1 MAETTLQT
9 SLPQIWL
16 VGLKVELYYL
26 LRFFNALI
34 LQFCGLW
41 GRQRKPS
48 RRILMRENRR
58 KNMNAR
64 NEKSKRKSLK
74 RDMLVAF
81 YYIFARFFPT
91 QPIPGY
97 RFGYWLRRR
106 LCTNIFLNCG
116 EKIIIKR
123 NAYFGN
129 GSGIII
135 GHNSQLGEDCV
146 VPRDLVI
153 GNDVIMG
160 PQVIIY
166 AISHEFSSLD
176 KPIRLQGATP
186 RKTPVIGD
194 DVWIGAR
201 VVIMP
206 GVRIGSHAVIGTGSI
221 VTRDVPKFAVAAGI
235 PARIIRYR
243 NGSSKTVLSSDQQD
257 ASSPNSMPHADP

>member
-1 MAETTLQT
+1 
-9 SLPQIWL
+9 
-16 VGLKVELYYL
+16 
-26 LRFFNALI
+26 
-34 LQFCGLW
+34 
-41 GRQRKPS
+41 
-48 RRILMRENRR
+48 MREKHRENIS
-58 KNMNAR
+58 AR
-64 NEKSKRKSLK
+64 NEKSIKKSIT
-74 RDMLVAF
+74 RNMLVAF
-81 YYIFARFFPT
+81 YYMFARLFPT

-106 LCTNIFLNCG
+106 LCEKIFLYCG
-116 EKIIIKR
+116 ENVIIKK
-123 NAYFGN
+123 NAYFGD
-129 GSGIII
+129 GSGMVI

-153 GNDVIMG
+153 GNDVVMG

-221 VTRDVPKFAVAAGI
+221 VTRDVPELAVAAGI
-235 PARIIRYR
+235 PARVIRYR
-243 NGSSKTVLSSDQQD
+243 NGKSKRLPSSDQQD
-257 ASSPNSMPHADP
+257 ASSPNSPPQAEP